1 MLYRAFKASNR
12 DNNYEVC
19 LYPNP
24 IRWKDNFVGEGNPI
38 RNINNW
44 SSEIKYIVDGKLSDE
59 IRNTPKDT
67 GGIDMFYLKGI
78 NLPFS
83 EYYILYIGRA
93 RLTDTEN
100 INKRACHYIYDDR
113 ELIKEM
119 FSRWKDQLYYRYYAD
134 TENDRIDRNE
144 VLLIRSIF
152 PPYNEQ
158 IPDKLDPQIEVK
170 AF

>member
-59 IRNTPKDT
+59 IRNTPKDK
-67 GGIDMFYLKGI
+67 GGIYMFYLKGI

-100 INKRACHYIYDDR
+100 INNLSFASDFSLSGGNR
-113 ELIKEM
+113 E
-119 FSRWKDQLYYRYYAD
+119 F
-134 TENDRIDRNE
+134 
-144 VLLIRSIF
+144 
-152 PPYNEQ
+152 
-158 IPDKLDPQIEVK
+158 VK
-170 AF
+170 GQFHCSDLFVV